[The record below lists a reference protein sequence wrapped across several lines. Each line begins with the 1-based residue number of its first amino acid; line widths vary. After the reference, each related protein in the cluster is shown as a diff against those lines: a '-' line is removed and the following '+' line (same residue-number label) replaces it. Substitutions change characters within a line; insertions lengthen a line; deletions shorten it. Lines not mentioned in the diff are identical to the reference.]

1 MTMRH
6 VMARMEATM
15 DLDKLKDPK
24 LQERLRAAG
33 SPDELLAIAKEQGY
47 ELSDKELEALSG
59 SSAWYH
65 CSTMEPCASPA

>member
-24 LQERLRAAG
+24 LQERLRAAS
-33 SPDELLAIAKEQGY
+33 SPD
-47 ELSDKELEALSG
+47 
-59 SSAWYH
+59 
-65 CSTMEPCASPA
+65 